1 MSPASVFHHRAAHA
15 VEYTPDASH
24 AVSRPTT
31 PGPLGTSGGG
41 GDDASSSPVA
51 GKSPAR
57 GNTQHAPDAAAAASD
72 ADDTVGDGT
81 VSARGKHSG
90 GMVASG
96 GRSGSGSG
104 LGGSGGGSGK
114 ANAPRIPARMML
126 SCLQDIFREL
136 ISAQPTVLVIEDAQ
150 EMDENSWQ
158 VLHALSELHLRCFVL
173 LTQEPLAMD
182 VWDDGED
189 DDVFG
194 QVGAY
199 P

>member
-1 MSPASVFHHRAAHA
+1 

-41 GDDASSSPVA
+41 GDDASSSSPVA
-51 GKSPAR
+51 GKFPAR
-57 GNTQHAPDAAAAASD
+57 EYTQHTPDAAAAAASD
-72 ADDTVGDGT
+72 AEDTVGDGT
-81 VSARGKHSG
+81 ASARGKDSG

-96 GRSGSGSG
+96 GRSGS
-104 LGGSGGGSGK
+104 GSGK

-126 SCLQDIFREL
+126 SCLQDVFREL

-158 VLHALSELHLRCFVL
+158 VRVCACCHSVL
-173 LTQEPLAMD
+173 LYAR
-182 VWDDGED
+182 V
-189 DDVFG
+189 
-194 QVGAY
+194 
-199 P
+199 